1 MSDCERCSGPPGETA
16 HCHLCHE
23 DFPPGTTLIELTDH
37 LRVIHPDH
45 FGDGPAT
52 WPDGEM
58 VIFDDT
64 LTPEDFSDG
73 LD

>member
-1 MSDCERCSGPPGETA
+1 MSDCERCTRVERTA

-23 DFPPGTTLIELTDH
+23 DFPEGTTLIELTDH
-37 LRVIHPDH
+37 LRVIHPDQ
-45 FGDGPAT
+45 FGDGLAT

-58 VIFDDT
+58 VIYDDT
-64 LTPEDFSDG
+64 LTPEDFNDG